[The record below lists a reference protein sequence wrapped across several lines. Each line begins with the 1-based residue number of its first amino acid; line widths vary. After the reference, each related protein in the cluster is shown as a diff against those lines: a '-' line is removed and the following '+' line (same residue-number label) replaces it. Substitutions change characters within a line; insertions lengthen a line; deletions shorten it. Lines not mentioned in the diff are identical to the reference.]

1 MISEI
6 SSDKPWMTLKSVFLS
21 SLLSYRSLQAF
32 FFLFFI
38 LYEEEKNTRL
48 ENTRLMNMQI
58 AVHSSLQSED
68 AEVRDVAPAAS
79 TAVTC
84 RHLV

>member
-1 MISEI
+1 
-6 SSDKPWMTLKSVFLS
+6 
-21 SLLSYRSLQAF
+21 
-32 FFLFFI
+32 
-38 LYEEEKNTRL
+38 
-48 ENTRLMNMQI
+48 MNMQI